1 MMVNLSLYEGG
12 TENKIRCICTSFE
25 MQALVLYWY
34 LSYWLISAYKQMFK
48 EDLLKCSVFNLFSL
62 LLLLVVVFR
71 FQFSLVSV
79 IFQSR
84 IESFTL
90 VFNCRNCSF
99 SV

>member
-1 MMVNLSLYEGG
+1 MVILSLYEGG
-12 TENKIRCICTSFE
+12 TENKNRCICTSFE

-48 EDLLKCSVFNLFSL
+48 EDLLKFSVFNLFL
-62 LLLLVVVFR
+62 LLLLFR

-99 SV
+99 SA

>member
-1 MMVNLSLYEGG
+1 MMVILSLYEGG
-12 TENKIRCICTSFE
+12 TENKNRCICTSFE

-48 EDLLKCSVFNLFSL
+48 EDLLKFSVFNLFL
-62 LLLLVVVFR
+62 LLLLFR

>member
-48 EDLLKCSVFNLFSL
+48 EDLLKFSVFNLFS

-71 FQFSLVSV
+71 FQFSLLSV

-90 VFNCRNCSF
+90 FFNCRNFSF

>member
-1 MMVNLSLYEGG
+1 MVILSLYEGG
-12 TENKIRCICTSFE
+12 TENKNRCICTSFE

-48 EDLLKCSVFNLFSL
+48 EDLLKFSVFNLFL
-62 LLLLVVVFR
+62 LLLLFR